1 MRKTY
6 KILCKA
12 AVILSIV
19 VMVAQL
25 ILAIFAKDSLPDI
38 IVTVAAITLGVEAVG
53 MLVAGIAYSFTITNP
68 GKKHLYAIMI
78 IAGLTN
84 ILFLIAGFVGLKS
97 KDEETDRLISEDK
110 IAVFFRKIMVTLKYR
125 TNIVPMVVM
134 LVGFLVFS
142 LQITSVSETT
152 LYIGKDN
159 MGLFMFASYLFS
171 ILAMV
176 TLLNSFPRRE
186 KPRIVFIILTLAMI
200 VAVMVMDVLYI
211 GKINAKFAEL
221 GEEGFA
227 KLIENGRDA
236 IVADMYGARTATI
249 VNIVFEAVCAL
260 LIAFLPVIKK
270 LLMKINTRV
279 VFDENANISD
289 IDLSEGDEAESK
301 RSGGMRATK

>member
-134 LVGFLVFS
+134 LVCWCAVRVLVLS
-142 LQITSVSETT
+142 TV
-152 LYIGKDN
+152 GRVWHD
-159 MGLFMFASYLFS
+159 
-171 ILAMV
+171 ILLACWIYPV
-176 TLLNSFPRRE
+176 TWCLS
-186 KPRIVFIILTLAMI
+186 
-200 VAVMVMDVLYI
+200 
-211 GKINAKFAEL
+211 
-221 GEEGFA
+221 
-227 KLIENGRDA
+227 
-236 IVADMYGARTATI
+236 TI
-249 VNIVFEAVCAL
+249 VNL
-260 LIAFLPVIKK
+260 LYLHSLQKNG
-270 LLMKINTRV
+270 LL
-279 VFDENANISD
+279 
-289 IDLSEGDEAESK
+289 
-301 RSGGMRATK
+301 